1 VSPAAHALDRRI
13 YELRSAREAVVG
25 SIAALQSDGT
35 WSLLAAGLAGDSL
48 TGTTAERARP
58 AIVRVTELQQG
69 LDLVAQLVD
78 HVVAL
83 RDAGTSDERRT
94 TELVALLNSPAILVP
109 TDVPWMEHVLP
120 PPPEDRAVTAQLLL
134 DEMEGALAPARQLVA
149 EVDAAWQA
157 FLPRLERVSA
167 EADQAAAEA
176 PGNRAITDVR
186 VRLAA
191 LADLVVDD
199 PIGARER
206 RGAAEGDLQAA
217 AGLRSEVSRLQSDL
231 SDALALLA
239 TIEETISS
247 GRQALGQSRAEIAS
261 PSGLLDPLDPST
273 VSGDQGLRPW
283 IVRLERLVAQG
294 DVARASQG
302 LERWSSLAASTLAAA
317 EQVAAANSS
326 PLAERSS
333 LLGLLRAARVK
344 AGAAGRAEDLV
355 LASLADA
362 AERALAVPAD
372 LVEAQAH
379 VDAYLD
385 ELRRPGVGGSVSR
398 PARGSAARVVG
409 SDVDPWAGVPVGGAP
424 AVVPVGAD
432 AVDSLDP
439 WSEVAPPPESAS
451 ASASPPA
458 TGVDPWSGVAAG
470 AGSAPARRHADLDQR
485 TGDDPVLGADDPPR
499 PGSGMAG
506 QQPEPDADPSG
517 ASGTHPNA
525 GLGGAAGGSAVRP
538 PRAEADPPNLTHG
551 RGSPTG
557 TELDPGPSAIA
568 GTTSP
573 GRAGALGDGQGPQA
587 DTDLSG
593 EAADAQ
599 PEGEAD
605 TLSPGLAD
613 AAPPTDGQGEAGRA
627 PSPQADGGSPPGAD
641 PGGVPTGP
649 TTRPRAGTDAQG
661 SERTADGGS
670 PPGAD
675 PGGGAARPAT
685 RPRAGTNAQGD
696 EPSAGTTDDESP
708 EAGDGPRGDD
718 AGGPAGAGGGGTG
731 GAGRWERPAEPP
743 RRDPATEAGTDVWKE
758 MSA

>member
-48 TGTTAERARP
+48 TGTTAGRARP
-58 AIVRVTELQQG
+58 AVVRVTELQQG

-83 RDAGTSDERRT
+83 RDAGPSDERRT

-167 EADQAAAEA
+167 AADEAAAEA
-176 PGNRAITDVR
+176 PGNRAVTDVR

-191 LADLVVDD
+191 LSDLVVDD
-199 PIGARER
+199 PIGALER
-206 RGAAEGDLQAA
+206 LGAAEDDLQAA

-247 GRQALGQSRAEIAS
+247 GRQALGQARAEIAS
-261 PSGLLDPLDPST
+261 PSGLLDPLDPSA

-317 EQVAAANSS
+317 EQVATANSS

-409 SDVDPWAGVPVGGAP
+409 SGVSGVDPWAGVPVGGAP
-424 AVVPVGAD
+424 EVVPVGAD
-432 AVDSLDP
+432 DGVAALDP
-439 WSEVAPPPESAS
+439 WSEVAGDPPPD
-451 ASASPPA
+451 ASPTLDP
-458 TGVDPWSGVAAG
+458 GVDPWSGVGVG
-470 AGSAPARRHADLDQR
+470 AGSAPARRHADLDRR
-485 TGDDPVLGADDPPR
+485 TGNAPALGSDDRPR
-499 PGSGMAG
+499 PGAG
-506 QQPEPDADPSG
+506 LAARHPEP
-517 ASGTHPNA
+517 GTDPNA
-525 GLGGAAGGSAVRP
+525 GLGGAAGGSAARP
-538 PRAEADPPNLTHG
+538 PSTDAPGPATRPRERAAAHGAAPPTGVGGSEAGADPDGKAAGRQPEGEADPPGPTHG

-557 TELDPGPSAIA
+557 TGLDPGPSASA

-573 GRAGALGDGQGPQA
+573 GRAGALRDGQGPQA
-587 DTDLSG
+587 DADLSG
-593 EAADAQ
+593 EAADGQ

-613 AAPPTDGQGEAGRA
+613 AAAPTDVQGEAGRA
-627 PSPQADGGSPPGAD
+627 PSPKADGDSQPGA
-641 PGGVPTGP
+641 G
-649 TTRPRAGTDAQG
+649 
-661 SERTADGGS
+661 
-670 PPGAD
+670 
-675 PGGGAARPAT
+675 PGGGAAGPT
-685 RPRAGTNAQGD
+685 TGPRAGTNAHGD
-696 EPSAGTTDDESP
+696 EPSAGTNDNGSP
-708 EAGDGPRGDD
+708 EAGDGPSG
-718 AGGPAGAGGGGTG
+718 GAGGGGAG
-731 GAGRWERPAEPP
+731 GTGRWERPAEPP
-743 RRDPATEAGTDVWKE
+743 RRDPAAEAGTDVWKE